1 VTRIIRA
8 PRALVYRALLDP
20 ADVERWM
27 VPESMTSHI
36 HSFDAHV
43 GGGFRISLT
52 YDIPT
57 DAGKTS
63 ARTDTYHGTF
73 VRLVPDEQVVE
84 VLEFETSDPAIR
96 GLMTVTFTLADADAE
111 GGTQGTEITG
121 VHDHLPRGVPPAD
134 NELGW
139 RESFAKLARL
149 VEGRALGAEDNP
161 AAGGYKSRYTKQ
173 CTTKQRT
180 ALIRP
185 SPGSPRKNRRP
196 PAPQ

>member
-8 PRALVYRALLDP
+8 PRPLVYRALLDP

-27 VPESMTSHI
+27 VPDSMTSHI

-52 YDIPT
+52 YGIPSDAGRT
-57 DAGKTS
+57 GAGKTS

-96 GLMTVTFTLADADAE
+96 GLMTVTITLADADAVD
-111 GGTQGTEITG
+111 GTRCTEITC
-121 VHDHLPRGVPPAD
+121 VHDNLPRGVPPAD

-139 RESFAKLARL
+139 RESLAKLARL
-149 VEGRALGAEDNP
+149 VEARA
-161 AAGGYKSRYTKQ
+161 
-173 CTTKQRT
+173 
-180 ALIRP
+180 
-185 SPGSPRKNRRP
+185 
-196 PAPQ
+196 